1 MLVDDVPGSQDL
13 HDKSQKMALPQL
25 VILKVKGVCR
35 DVVRASKVQQQEWRP
50 EGDEPVLTQG
60 AAKGEVAKGIH
71 RRAVGQLVCPPEEEP
86 FGAAALTPAD
96 PREEEQDNLLREA
109 QD

>member
-1 MLVDDVPGSQDL
+1 MLVDDVPGSQEM

-25 VILKVKGVCR
+25 VILKGVCP

-71 RRAVGQLVCPPEEEP
+71 RRAVGQLVCQPEEEP